1 MREKA
6 AKYLWLAGINL
17 FISTFTFGGGY
28 VVVPMVKKYF
38 VERKKIFDE
47 EELMEM
53 AAIAQSTPG
62 AIAINLVSLAGYRAA
77 GGAGLLISC
86 VCAVIPP
93 LLILSVISA
102 FYAAFISNVLV
113 AAVLK
118 GMQAAVAALIVD
130 FILDMGSVILREKSW
145 FLNILVILSFA
156 VSFFTEINVVFVILA
171 SCLACVLRV
180 VIRRRRGC
188 SWN

>member
-1 MREKA
+1 MREKLA
-6 AKYLWLAGINL
+6 RYLWLAGTNL

-38 VERKKIFDE
+38 VEKKKIFDE

-62 AIAINLVSLAGYRAA
+62 AIAINLVSLAGFRAA
-77 GGAGLLISC
+77 GSPGLAISC

-93 LLILSVISA
+93 LVILSVISA
-102 FYAAFISNVLV
+102 FYAAFISNVMA
-113 AAVLK
+113 AAVLR

-130 FILDMGSVILREKSW
+130 FIFDMGSMILKEKSW
-145 FLNILVILSFA
+145 FLNLLVVLAFA
-156 VSFFTEINVVFVILA
+156 VSFFTEINVIFVILA
-171 SCLACVLRV
+171 SCVACILRV
-180 VIRRRRGC
+180 AARRRR
-188 SWN
+188 